1 MNIQADI
8 NWIQSELLKIDDPEL
23 IMVIKSL
30 LKYRAKHVK
39 TDWWDEISKEE
50 KDEIQAG
57 IKEIDNGDTLTHKEV
72 MANPRKWS

>member
-8 NWIQSELLKIDDPEL
+8 NWIQSELHKIDDPEL
-23 IMVIKSL
+23 IMVFKSL

-57 IKEIDNGDTLTHKEV
+57 VEEIDNGDILTHKEV

>member
-1 MNIQADI
+1 M
-8 NWIQSELLKIDDPEL
+8 DDPEL
-23 IMVIKSL
+23 IIVFKSL

-39 TDWWDEISKEE
+39 IDWWDEITNEE

-57 IKEIDNGDTLTHKEV
+57 VEEIDAGDILTHKEV